1 MQPQSNQPR
10 QNQPQNSY
18 YPQQHQQNPGQNRMS
33 YDGAKEPQ
41 SNYYERPG
49 YQQHHHQPHHFQQG
63 QNYPPQQGY
72 GYNNNNVIAQ
82 QFPSS
87 HSLTSNVNEP

>member
-10 QNQPQNSY
+10 QNQPPTSY
-18 YPQQHQQNPGQNRMS
+18 YPQQQQTPGQNRMS
-33 YDGAKEPQ
+33 YDGPKEPQ
-41 SNYYERPG
+41 SNFYERPSYPG
-49 YQQHHHQPHHFQQG
+49 HHHQPHFQSG

-72 GYNNNNVIAQ
+72 PYTNTNVIAQ